1 MKGYL
6 YILLIIFAL
15 VFPLA
20 GQAGNFPVGTFDAV
34 DNSLCQIAGWVK
46 DPDSTNPTQVHIYKD
61 GPFWQGTFVKSV
73 TADLLRADLPYSDK
87 NHGFV
92 YKFEVSSGLYDGQE
106 HQIYVYGIDLT
117 GDSNALLNGSPKAI
131 RCSAQPSSVNVKD
144 FGAKGDGVTDD
155 AVAIQRAIDS
165 LPSTGGTVNIPA
177 GTYMLGTSNGS
188 LLTYPD
194 GQPIL
199 CAIKI
204 TKDNVTFSGS
214 GSTSVLKLMANKKM
228 RAICS
233 TGHNNVI
240 EKIVVDGNAA
250 QRASRDSTGKLYS
263 WPNGYLVD
271 GLVYL
276 FGSNNSIVRD
286 CEIRNGLE
294 DGVGTWQTTGTLI
307 QNCYIHDNGGYA
319 YDPKSLYD
327 AGANGIALNAGTGNR
342 ALNNRVERNTYGIL
356 LAYGVRDAT
365 VDGNTISN
373 NYGFGIQIGSSIA
386 EQAGNLL
393 NSGFTIT
400 NNVIQ
405 GNNAGGFAGISI
417 FGAQNGVVSG
427 NTIVDNLNV
436 GLSISDENN
445 ASAYNSKN
453 WQIVNNTCSNTT
465 SARSQKMGIY
475 ITGRAEAITLTG
487 NTCKD
492 NGASLNDQIVITN
505 SAAVNSNWQS
515 ANTISY
521 TPLPISTPTPTPT
534 PTPTVTSPPVACTM
548 EAKLCPDG
556 KTYVSRIPPKCE
568 FAPCPTP
575 IPSPKPTPISTPTPP
590 PKLIRFSYD
599 PKVYELTNENQ
610 IKWVPSVDV
619 FNQLGFDWKNV
630 TVEPPTK
637 ASSYQRIKL
646 MRAEGDTKVYY
657 ITEKGF
663 KRHIPNEETFLSY
676 SNKWSDIVVVKPF
689 ELSAIPDNILIR
701 QEGKPEVYKLEN
713 GTKRWIKTAE
723 VFNRLDFKWNE
734 IAPVNAVELN
744 SYPLGEPIE

>member
-15 VFPLA
+15 IFPLTS
-20 GQAGNFPVGTFDAV
+20 QAGNFPVGTFDAV
-34 DNSLCQIAGWVK
+34 DNDLCQIAGWAK

-92 YKFEVSSGLYDGQE
+92 YKFEISSGLYDGQE

-131 RCSAQPSSVNVKD
+131 KCSAQPSSVNVKD
-144 FGAKGDGVTDD
+144 FGAKGDGITDD

-188 LLTYPD
+188 LLTYPN

-204 TKDNVTFSGS
+204 AKDNVTFSGS
-214 GSTSVLKLMANKKM
+214 GSASILKLMANKKM
-228 RAICS
+228 RVLCS

-453 WQIVNNTCSNTT
+453 WQIVNNNCSSTT
-465 SARSQKMGIY
+465 PARSQKMGIY

-487 NTCKD
+487 NTCRD

-505 SAAVNSNWQS
+505 SAAVNSNWQT
-515 ANTISY
+515 ANTISF
-521 TPLPISTPTPTPT
+521 TPTSSDIIAPSAPTNLITT
-534 PTPTVTSPPVACTM
+534 PVSSSQINLSWPASTDNVGVSGYKIYRCQGSNCTPTVQIATSTTIFYSDTGLSPSTTYTYKVAAYDAAGNVSVFSSSVSATTFPQTSSIFVPPT
-548 EAKLCPDG
+548 
-556 KTYVSRIPPKCE
+556 IPP
-568 FAPCPTP
+568 PTTT
-575 IPSPKPTPISTPTPP
+575 PSKISTSTQSLTSTSTLIFTPLNCSKYSFSKD
-590 PKLIRFSYD
+590 KLMCNY
-599 PKVYELTNENQ
+599 
-610 IKWVPSVDV
+610 
-619 FNQLGFDWKNV
+619 FNTLLQLYN
-630 TVEPPTK
+630 
-637 ASSYQRIKL
+637 SLIKL
-646 MRAEGDTKVYY
+646 LQAK
-657 ITEKGF
+657 I
-663 KRHIPNEETFLSY
+663 
-676 SNKWSDIVVVKPF
+676 SN
-689 ELSAIPDNILIR
+689 
-701 QEGKPEVYKLEN
+701 
-713 GTKRWIKTAE
+713 
-723 VFNRLDFKWNE
+723 
-734 IAPVNAVELN
+734 
-744 SYPLGEPIE
+744 